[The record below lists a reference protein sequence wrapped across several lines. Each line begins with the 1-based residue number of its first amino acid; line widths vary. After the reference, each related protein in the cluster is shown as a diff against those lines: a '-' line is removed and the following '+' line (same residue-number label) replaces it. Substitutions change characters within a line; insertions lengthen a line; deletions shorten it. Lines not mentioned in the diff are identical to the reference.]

1 MNFIFKKEKG
11 FHKFNREFD
20 VYTNEEWIDYFGISE
35 KEMYEIINWYLVKTD
50 LKEIKEKLKIFKM
63 KDEENV
69 LNEIKNPHKKE
80 NYEMYEEVE
89 NNYWEP
95 EYIFT
100 IEFSKEVRLNFFES
114 SEEYSEFKVFLN
126 EKFFYYRIS

>member
-1 MNFIFKKEKG
+1 MNFTLKKEKG

-69 LNEIKNPHKKE
+69 LNEIKNPYKKE

-114 SEEYSEFKVFLN
+114 SEEYSEFEVFLN

>member
-1 MNFIFKKEKG
+1 MNFTLKKEKG

-69 LNEIKNPHKKE
+69 LNEIKNPYKKE